1 MKLIKKLIFFIII
14 VALVG
19 VFAIGAYLTYVDSNS
34 SKAKSYLLEKYEI
47 NEKEWIAIEYTEY
60 VYEDIADCE
69 SLWLKKCSN
78 NEELLYTYKFIN
90 KNKDTII
97 VSEDKKGNYTDDY
110 KGKIREDYKVEE
122 NAEENN
128 TNTENIN

>member
-14 VALVG
+14 VALIG
-19 VFAIGAYLTYVDSNS
+19 VFAVGAYLTYVDSNS
-34 SKAKSYLLEKYEI
+34 SKAKDYLLEKYEI
-47 NEKEWIAIEYTEY
+47 NKKDWIAIEYTEY

-97 VSEDKKGNYTDDY
+97 VSEDKKGIYTDNY
-110 KGKIREDYKVEE
+110 NGKIRDDYEVEE
-122 NAEENN
+122 NNS
-128 TNTENIN
+128 TNIN